1 MCFSAGASFT
11 ASVLLTVIGTET
23 IRKIHKPDQVVF
35 ASIPVFFAF
44 QQFAE
49 GVLWLVIGKNG
60 YGWLQATA
68 TVVFLLM
75 AQVIWPALVPL
86 SVLLM
91 EKKKGRKRILVA
103 LLVAGGVVSLYD
115 LFSLIFYHP
124 YAEISRFHIAYRS
137 TFEDPY
143 SLVAIAF
150 YLASTLVP
158 LFVSSIKRTYILGA
172 IVGASFIVSVVVYT
186 KCLTSVWCF
195 FAAVISFVIYYIIR
209 DAHRKHHIDL
219 LAAIKE
225 IPKKIL

>member
-44 QQFAE
+44 QQFTE
-49 GVLWLVIGKNG
+49 GVLWLVIGKSG
-60 YGWLQATA
+60 LGWLQATA
-68 TVVFLLM
+68 TVMFLLM
-75 AQVIWPALVPL
+75 AQVVWPSLVPL

-91 EKKKGRKRILVA
+91 EKKEARKRILIG

-115 LFSLIFYHP
+115 LFRIIFFHP
-124 YAEISRFHIAYRS
+124 YAAISRFHISYQTTAP
-137 TFEDPY
+137 DPY
-143 SLVAIAF
+143 SIIAISL
-150 YLASTLVP
+150 YLAATLVP
-158 LFVSSIKRTYILGA
+158 LFISSIKRTWILGA
-172 IVGASFIVSVVVYT
+172 IVGVSFIISVVLFT

-225 IPKKIL
+225 IPSKIL